1 MAFRRSGPK
10 RECSPFRL
18 GNKGLVQFRAMI
30 SFLTWLFAITSIT
43 VGCHADT
50 EERKR
55 EINHT
60 ASDEDATLD
69 WELYN
74 YFSSC
79 EVYNDYGAIKR
90 TRGSCFFSHL
100 FFVGICAKSFCLK
113 TQETQGMY
121 VRSGCQVV
129 QSQGDLIFEGFEP
142 ILLPL
147 AFSTYFAAQISR
159 CTGSTWNFVFH

>member
-1 MAFRRSGPK
+1 MWQYGVPAK
-10 RECSPFRL
+10 RTEAGMQPFLVGQQRTSPISSDDFIPHLVIRYYVDNCRL
-18 GNKGLVQFRAMI
+18 PR
-30 SFLTWLFAITSIT
+30 
-43 VGCHADT
+43 T

-69 WELYN
+69 WGLYN
-74 YFSSC
+74 YFSSY

-90 TRGSCFFSHL
+90 TRGSCFFPHL
-100 FFVGICAKSFCLK
+100 FFVGICAKSSCLK
-113 TQETQGMY
+113 TQESQGMY

-129 QSQGDLIFEGFEP
+129 QSQGDLIFEP